1 MTREI
6 MADLRVITLTGEETV
21 LKEPAVEAFK
31 ASLRGPLLRP
41 GDVGYDDARKVWNG
55 MIDRRPALIVR
66 CAGVADVIHGVN
78 FARTHNFLV
87 SVKGGAHNIPG
98 NAVCHGGLTL
108 DLSRLRSVVVD
119 PGRRMARAE
128 PGATW
133 ADFDHETQAFGLA
146 TTGGTAFDTG
156 IAGLTLGGGLGW
168 LAGKYGLTCDN
179 LLAVDTVTA
188 DGQLRTASATENPE
202 LFWAVR
208 GGGGNFG
215 VVTAFQYQLH
225 PVGLVLAGQVF
236 YPFEQAKAFLTFYRD
251 FSRDIPDELNTI
263 GGLATL
269 PDVGPVAAAMV
280 CYNGPVTEG
289 EKVLRPLREFGAPLR
304 DAIRPMPYT
313 EIQRLTGP
321 MLQAG
326 RRNYIKSIMVQDI
339 GEAVI
344 DTLVAYFARV
354 PSPCTLLVFQQLGNA
369 ANRAGKDA
377 TAFNHRDADYE
388 LIMHA
393 IWLDPGDDEQNRRWT
408 RELAATILPLTGGSD
423 YINQMGTEAEEGAD
437 RIRAAFGPN
446 YQRLV
451 AVKQK
456 YDPTNLFRHNQNIKP
471 AG

>member
-1 MTREI
+1 
-6 MADLRVITLTGEETV
+6 MADLRVITLTGEEAV
-21 LKEPAVEAFK
+21 LKDAAVEAFK
-31 ASLRGPLLRP
+31 ASLRGLLLRP

-66 CAGVADVIHGVN
+66 CAGVADVITCVN
-78 FARTHNFLV
+78 LARTHSLLV

-98 NAVCHGGLTL
+98 NAVCHGGLTI
-108 DLSRLRSVVVD
+108 DLSQLRSVVVD
-119 PGRRMARAE
+119 PGRRTARAE

-156 IAGLTLGGGLGW
+156 IAGLTLGGGIGW
-168 LAGKYGLTCDN
+168 LAGKYGLSCDN
-179 LLAVDTVTA
+179 LLAVDIVTA
-188 DGQLRTASATENPE
+188 DGQLRTASATENPD

-215 VVTAFQYQLH
+215 VVTSFQYQLH
-225 PVGLVLAGQVF
+225 PGGLVLAGEVF
-236 YPFEQAKAFLTFYRD
+236 YPFEKAKEFLTFYRD

-263 GGLATL
+263 GGLATF
-269 PDVGPVAAAMV
+269 PEVGPVAAAIV
-280 CYNGPVTEG
+280 CYNGPVEEG
-289 EKVLRPLREFGAPLR
+289 EKVLRPLRGFGSPLG
-304 DAIRPMPYT
+304 DGIRPMPYT
-313 EIQRLTGP
+313 EIQQITGP
-321 MLQAG
+321 MLQTG
-326 RRNYIKSIMVQDI
+326 RRNYIKSIMVKDM

-344 DTLVAYFARV
+344 DTLLEYFARV
-354 PSPCTLLVFQQLGNA
+354 PSPFTLLVFQQLGNA
-369 ANRAGKDA
+369 ANRVGKDA
-377 TAFNHRDADYE
+377 TAFNHRDAGYE

-393 IWLDPGDDEQNRRWT
+393 IWLDQGEDEKNIRWT
-408 RELAATILPLTGGSD
+408 RELAATTLPLTGGSD

-451 AVKQK
+451 AVKQR
-456 YDPTNLFRHNQNIKP
+456 YDPTNLFRHNQNIKA

>member
-1 MTREI
+1 

-21 LKEPAVEAFK
+21 LKDAAVEAFK

-41 GDVGYDDARKVWNG
+41 SDVGYDEARKVWNG

-66 CAGVADVIHGVN
+66 CAGVADVITCSN
-78 FARTHNFLV
+78 FARTHSLLV

-98 NAVCHGGLTL
+98 NAVCHGGLTI
-108 DLSRLRSVVVD
+108 DLSQLRSVVVD
-119 PGRRMARAE
+119 PGRRVARAE

-146 TTGGTAFDTG
+146 TTGGTASDTG
-156 IAGLTLGGGLGW
+156 IAGLTLGGGIGW
-168 LAGKYGLTCDN
+168 LAGKYGLSCDN
-179 LLAVDTVTA
+179 LLAVDMVTA
-188 DGQLRTASATENPE
+188 DGQRRTASATANPD

-215 VVTAFQYQLH
+215 VVTSFRYQLH
-225 PVGLVLAGQVF
+225 PVGLVLAGLVF
-236 YPFEQAKAFLTFYRD
+236 YPYEKAKAFLTFYRD

-263 GGLATL
+263 GGLATF
-269 PDVGPVAAAMV
+269 PEVGPVAAMV
-280 CYNGPVTEG
+280 CYNGPVAEG
-289 EKVLRPLREFGAPLR
+289 EKVLRPLREFGSPLG
-304 DAIRPMPYT
+304 DEIRPMPYT
-313 EIQRLTGP
+313 EIQRITGP

-326 RRNYIKSIMVQDI
+326 RRNYIKSIMVKDI
-339 GEAVI
+339 GAAVI
-344 DTLVAYFARV
+344 DTLVDYFARV
-354 PSPCTLLVFQQLGNA
+354 PSPFTLLVFQQLGNA
-369 ANRAGKDA
+369 ANRVGKDA
-377 TAFNHRDADYE
+377 TVFHHPDAGYE

-393 IWLDPGDDEQNRRWT
+393 IWRDQGEDEKNMRWT
-408 RELAATILPLTGGSD
+408 RELAATTLPLTGGSD
-423 YINQMGTEAEEGAD
+423 YINQMGTAAEEGAD

>member
-1 MTREI
+1 
-6 MADLRVITLTGEETV
+6 MADLRVITLTGEQTV
-21 LKEPAVEAFK
+21 LKEATVEAFK

-66 CAGVADVIHGVN
+66 CAGVADVINCVN
-78 FARTHNFLV
+78 FARTHSLLV

-98 NAVCHGGLTL
+98 NAVCNGGLTI
-108 DLSRLRSVVVD
+108 DLSQMRSVVVD
-119 PGRRMARAE
+119 PGRRIARAE

-156 IAGLTLGGGLGW
+156 IAGLTLGGGIGW

-179 LLAVDTVTA
+179 LLAVDIVTA
-188 DGQLRTASATENPE
+188 DGQIRTANATENPD

-215 VVTAFQYQLH
+215 VVTSFQYQLH
-225 PVGLVLAGQVF
+225 PVGMVLAGQVF
-236 YPFEQAKAFLTFYRD
+236 YPFEKAKEFLKFYSD
-251 FSRDIPDELNTI
+251 FSREIPDELNTI

-269 PDVGPVAAAMV
+269 PDVGPVAAAIV
-280 CYNGPVTEG
+280 CYNGPVEEG
-289 EKVLRPLREFGAPLR
+289 EKVLRPFREFGSPLG
-304 DAIRPMPYT
+304 DEIRPMPYT
-313 EIQRLTGP
+313 EIQHITGP

-326 RRNYIKSIMVQDI
+326 RRNYIKSIMVKDI

-344 DTLVAYFARV
+344 DTLVEYFARV
-354 PSPCTLLVFQQLGNA
+354 PSPFTLLVFQQLGNA
-369 ANRAGKDA
+369 ANRVGKEA
-377 TAFNHRDADYE
+377 TAFNHRDAGYE
-388 LIMHA
+388 LIMHS
-393 IWLDPGDDEQNRRWT
+393 IWLDQVEDEKNIRWT
-408 RELAATILPLTGGSD
+408 RELAATTLPLTGGSD

-456 YDPTNLFRHNQNIKP
+456 YDPTNLFRHNQNIKT

>member
-1 MTREI
+1 
-6 MADLRVITLTGEETV
+6 
-21 LKEPAVEAFK
+21 
-31 ASLRGPLLRP
+31 
-41 GDVGYDDARKVWNG
+41 VGYDDARKVWNG

-66 CAGVADVIHGVN
+66 CAGVADVITCVN
-78 FARTHNFLV
+78 FARTHSLLV

-98 NAVCHGGLTL
+98 NAVCHGGLTI
-108 DLSRLRSVVVD
+108 DLSQLRSVVVD

-156 IAGLTLGGGLGW
+156 IAGLTLGGGIGW
-168 LAGKYGLTCDN
+168 LAGKYGLSCDN
-179 LLAVDTVTA
+179 LLAVDIVTA
-188 DGQLRTASATENPE
+188 DGQLRTASDTENPD

-215 VVTAFQYQLH
+215 VVTSFQYQLH

-236 YPFEQAKAFLTFYRD
+236 YPFKKAKEFLTFYRD

-263 GGLATL
+263 GGLATF
-269 PDVGPVAAAMV
+269 PEVGPVAAAIV
-280 CYNGPVTEG
+280 CYNGPVEEG
-289 EKVLRPLREFGAPLR
+289 EKVLRPLREFGSPLG
-304 DAIRPMPYT
+304 DGIRPMPYT
-313 EIQRLTGP
+313 EIQQITGP
-321 MLQAG
+321 MLQTG
-326 RRNYIKSIMVQDI
+326 RRNYIKSIMVKDM

-344 DTLVAYFARV
+344 DTLLEYFARV
-354 PSPCTLLVFQQLGNA
+354 PSPFTLLVFQQLGNA
-369 ANRAGKDA
+369 ANRVGKEA
-377 TAFNHRDADYE
+377 TAFNHRDAGYE
-388 LIMHA
+388 LIIHA
-393 IWLDPGDDEQNRRWT
+393 IWLDQGDDEKNIRWT
-408 RELAATILPLTGGSD
+408 RELAATTLPLTGGSD

-451 AVKQK
+451 AVKQR
-456 YDPTNLFRHNQNIKP
+456 YDPTNLFRHNQNIKA

>member
-1 MTREI
+1 
-6 MADLRVITLTGEETV
+6 VIT
-21 LKEPAVEAFK
+21 
-31 ASLRGPLLRP
+31 
-41 GDVGYDDARKVWNG
+41 
-55 MIDRRPALIVR
+55 
-66 CAGVADVIHGVN
+66 CVN
-78 FARTHNFLV
+78 LARTHSLLV

-108 DLSRLRSVVVD
+108 DLSQLRSVVVD
-119 PGRRMARAE
+119 PGRRTARAE

-156 IAGLTLGGGLGW
+156 IAGLTLGGGIGW
-168 LAGKYGLTCDN
+168 LAGKYGLSCDN
-179 LLAVDTVTA
+179 LLAVDIVTA
-188 DGQLRTASATENPE
+188 DGQLRTASTTENSD

-215 VVTAFQYQLH
+215 VVTSFQYQLH
-225 PVGLVLAGQVF
+225 PVGLVVAGQVF
-236 YPFEQAKAFLTFYRD
+236 YPFEKAKEFLTFYRD

-263 GGLATL
+263 GGLATF
-269 PDVGPVAAAMV
+269 PEVGPVAAAMV
-280 CYNGPVTEG
+280 CYNGPVEEG
-289 EKVLRPLREFGAPLR
+289 EKVLRPLREFGSPLG
-304 DAIRPMPYT
+304 DEIRPMPYT
-313 EIQRLTGP
+313 EIQQITGP

-326 RRNYIKSIMVQDI
+326 RRNYIKSIMVRDI

-344 DTLVAYFARV
+344 DTLVEYFTRV
-354 PSPCTLLVFQQLGNA
+354 PSPFTLLVFQQLGNA
-369 ANRAGKDA
+369 ANRVGKDA
-377 TAFNHRDADYE
+377 TAFNHRDAGYE

-393 IWLDPGDDEQNRRWT
+393 VWLDRGEDEKNMRWT
-408 RELAATILPLTGGSD
+408 RELAATTLPLTGGSD